1 MTGTNGGLTARNTS
15 AEVRVQVWSAP
26 DPDPTPVS
34 GPDATPGVTPE
45 VAPDSNADARPGG
58 LSDRDVAILAFE
70 RQWWRHP
77 SVKEEAIRAEFGLSA
92 ARYYQV
98 LGALVD
104 SPLALAHDPMLI
116 KRLQRMREAR
126 AEARARRSVISR
138 NKD

>member
-1 MTGTNGGLTARNTS
+1 VRS
-15 AEVRVQVWSAP
+15 ASH
-26 DPDPTPVS
+26 
-34 GPDATPGVTPE
+34 
-45 VAPDSNADARPGG
+45 PDSSPGDHPDLTPDTAPSNNAKSTPDG
-58 LSDRDVAILAFE
+58 LSERDIAILAFE
-70 RQWWRHP
+70 RQWWRNP

>member
-1 MTGTNGGLTARNTS
+1 MRS
-15 AEVRVQVWSAP
+15 AQSPDSQPSDQSAATP
-26 DPDPTPVS
+26 DVTPTT
-34 GPDATPGVTPE
+34 PDADSR
-45 VAPDSNADARPGG
+45 PDG
-58 LSDRDVAILAFE
+58 LSDRDIAILAFE
-70 RQWWRHP
+70 RQWWRNP

>member
-1 MTGTNGGLTARNTS
+1 MPPN
-15 AEVRVQVWSAP
+15 P
-26 DPDPTPVS
+26 DSTPHDRSDATTDDPTNDTPGTDAGS
-34 GPDATPGVTPE
+34 GPA
-45 VAPDSNADARPGG
+45 G
-58 LSDRDVAILAFE
+58 LSDRDIAILAFE

>member
-1 MTGTNGGLTARNTS
+1 
-15 AEVRVQVWSAP
+15 VQVRSAQSP
-26 DPDPTPVS
+26 DSQPSDQSAATPDVTPTT
-34 GPDATPGVTPE
+34 PDADSR
-45 VAPDSNADARPGG
+45 PDG
-58 LSDRDVAILAFE
+58 LSDRDIAILAFE
-70 RQWWRHP
+70 RQWWRNP

>member
-1 MTGTNGGLTARNTS
+1 MRSSPRPDSRPADQADATLDLISNT
-15 AEVRVQVWSAP
+15 AP
-26 DPDPTPVS
+26 DEIAGS
-34 GPDATPGVTPE
+34 RLPE
-45 VAPDSNADARPGG
+45 
-58 LSDRDVAILAFE
+58 LSDRDIAILAFE
-70 RQWWRHP
+70 RQWWRNP
-77 SVKEEAIRAEFGLSA
+77 SVKEEAIRTEFGLSA

-126 AEARARRSVISR
+126 AEARARRSVTSR